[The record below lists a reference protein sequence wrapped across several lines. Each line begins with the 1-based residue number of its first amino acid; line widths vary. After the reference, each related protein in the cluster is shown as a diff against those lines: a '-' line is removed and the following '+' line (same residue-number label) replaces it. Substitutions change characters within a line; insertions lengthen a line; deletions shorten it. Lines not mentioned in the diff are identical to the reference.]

1 MIKEAKAL
9 ADKRENPFLEAS
21 MSADKPDVLFARP
34 LYSYSLD
41 EVAGFCA
48 AHKLW
53 EAEDPD
59 ALLARI
65 ASTCRAAVT
74 RAVFSE
80 DWMTKLPNLGIIAV
94 CGVGYE
100 GVEAEAAKDRGII
113 VTNTPDVLTE
123 EVADYGVA
131 LLLAS
136 ARRVVAGDRYV
147 RRRRWPKEGAMAYGQ
162 RVYGK
167 RLGILGLGRIGM
179 AIARRCEAF
188 GMEIGYHNRN
198 QRDDVPYP
206 YFEDAVALGEW
217 ADYFIVIVP
226 GGEGTRHLVDAAVM
240 DAIGPGGC
248 PGQRGPRSHGGRRS
262 PRPRLARGASRVGRP
277 RRVRRRAQRT
287 GGLTRSRG
295 QADPATP
302 PGQRHP
308 RHAPGHVPVVHGQ
321 RAGVFQ
327 RGPAPHSS
335 PLNQFWNCL
344 PALFLSFPIP

>member
-1 MIKEAKAL
+1 LIKEAKAL

-41 EVAGFCA
+41 EVAGFCS

-65 ASTCRAAVT
+65 APTCRAAVT
-74 RAVFSE
+74 RAVFTE

-100 GVEAEAAKDRGII
+100 GVEVAAAKDRGIV

-131 LLLAS
+131 LLLAA
-136 ARRVVAGDRYV
+136 ARRIVAGDRYV
-147 RRRRWPKEGAMAYGQ
+147 RKGRWPQEGAMAYGQ
-162 RVYGK
+162 RFHGK
-167 RLGILGLGRIGM
+167 RIGILGLGRIGI
-179 AIARRCEAF
+179 AVARRCEAF

-198 QRDDVPYP
+198 KRDDVSYP

-217 ADYFIVIVP
+217 ADYFIVITP
-226 GGEGTRHLVDAAVM
+226 GGEGTQRLVDAAVM
-240 DAIGPGGC
+240 NAIGPEGILVNVG
-248 PGQRGPRSHGGRRS
+248 RGPTVDDEALVAALREE
-262 PRPRLARGASRVGRP
+262 RLGLAALDVFADEPNVPNDFLDLEDKLILQPHQASATHDT
-277 RRVRRRAQRT
+277 RRAMSQLCMDNVRAFLD
-287 GGLTRSRG
+287 GSEPLT
-295 QADPATP
+295 
-302 PGQRHP
+302 
-308 RHAPGHVPVVHGQ
+308 PV
-321 RAGVFQ
+321 
-327 RGPAPHSS
+327 SES
-335 PLNQFWNCL
+335 
-344 PALFLSFPIP
+344 I

>member
-21 MSADKPDVLFARP
+21 MTADKPDVLFARP

-53 EAEDPD
+53 EAKDPD
-59 ALLARI
+59 ALLAGI

-80 DWMTKLPNLGIIAV
+80 DLMDKLPQLGIIAV

-100 GVEAEAAKDRGII
+100 GVDVEAARNRGIM

-147 RRRRWPKEGAMAYGQ
+147 RRGRWPKEGSMAYGQ

-188 GMEIGYHNRN
+188 GMAIGYHNRS
-198 QRDDVPYP
+198 QRADLTYP
-206 YFEDAVALGEW
+206 YFEDAVALGNW
-217 ADYFIVIVP
+217 ADYFIVITP
-226 GGEGTRHLVDAAVM
+226 GGEGTRHLVDSAVM
-240 DAIGPGGC
+240 NAIGPEGI
-248 PGQRGPRSHGGRRS
+248 
-262 PRPRLARGASRVGRP
+262 LVNVGRGLTVDDEALVTALEEGRLGAAALDVFADEP
-277 RRVRRRAQRT
+277 NLPEGFLALEDKLILQPHQASATHDTRRAMSQLCMDNVQAFLD
-287 GGLTRSRG
+287 GSPPLT
-295 QADPATP
+295 
-302 PGQRHP
+302 
-308 RHAPGHVPVVHGQ
+308 
-321 RAGVFQ
+321 
-327 RGPAPHSS
+327 
-335 PLNQFWNCL
+335 
-344 PALFLSFPIP
+344 PIP